1 MSAGTGL
8 ITGRMD
14 GMGPLGSRLPVGRA
28 GASRPVTVSSALGR
42 RRLLLGWL
50 LAVLGPPLVAAA
62 LERADPPGPNSPTS
76 LPALALVALTV
87 ACALVGGRWPAVL
100 AAVLSALLLNY
111 WFIPPLHTLSV
122 ADTGDVLT
130 LALFLVVA
138 VAVAAVVDAA
148 ARRSVLALR
157 ARREADALAML
168 NRALLR
174 AGHGVDA
181 LLALACEMFGAGSAS
196 LLRGGPGGVRTVVAS
211 YGGSGEADG
220 AQLVRTARVSD
231 GLELVL
237 VGAPLEE
244 HDAPLVDAFATHLA
258 VVLDRQELADR
269 AAEARRLEE
278 GNALRTALLAAVS
291 HDLRTPLAGIKAAV
305 STLRTVDVE
314 WTAADREELLSA
326 TEESV
331 DRLGS
336 IIANLLDMSR
346 LQTGGVSLVLDDVG
360 VEDVVARALRGVPQ
374 DVALRVEVGDDLPE
388 VRVDAGLLERVVA
401 NLVDNALR
409 HTPAGTDVVV
419 GARTEAGDRV
429 RLWVADR
436 GPGVPAGQLDGM
448 FAPFQR
454 LGDSPAGEGVGLG
467 LAVAR
472 GLTEAMGGTLTAE
485 QTPGG
490 GLTLVVDLPAG
501 RPVSVPPESLVR
513 R

>member
-1 MSAGTGL
+1 MPSPIVAVDPTCTSARPARALEPPRRTM
-8 ITGRMD
+8 GRM
-14 GMGPLGSRLPVGRA
+14 GLV
-28 GASRPVTVSSALGR
+28 ASRGRSALGR
-42 RRLLLGWL
+42 RRVLLGWL
-50 LAVLGPPLVAAA
+50 LAVLGPPAVAWAFSA
-62 LERADPPGPNSPTS
+62 PPGPDGPPST
-76 LPALALVALTV
+76 PALALVALTV
-87 ACALVGGRWPAVL
+87 LCALVGGRWPAVL
-100 AAVLSALLLNY
+100 AAVVSDVLLNY
-111 WFIPPLHTLSV
+111 LFVPPVHTLSV
-122 ADTGDVLT
+122 AKGGDVVT
-130 LALFLVVA
+130 LALFVVVA
-138 VAVAAVVDAA
+138 VAVAAVVDRA
-148 ARRSVLALR
+148 ARRSVQAGR
-157 ARREADALAML
+157 ARRDADALAVL

-181 LLALACEMFGAGSAS
+181 LLELACEIFGATSAA
-196 LLRGGPGGVRTVVAS
+196 LLRQEPGGPVTVVAS
-211 YGGSGEADG
+211 YGEPDAGQPEEVAG
-220 AQLVRTARVSD
+220 VSR
-231 GLELVL
+231 GLRLVL
-237 VGAPLEE
+237 RGRVLPE
-244 HDAPLVDAFATHLA
+244 HDRPLLDAFATHLA

-346 LQTGGVSLVLDDVG
+346 LQTGGVNLVLDDVG
-360 VEDVVARALRGVPQ
+360 VEDVVARAVRGLP
-374 DVALRVEVGDDLPE
+374 DDAALRIELPEDLPE

-401 NLVDNALR
+401 NLVDNAVR
-409 HTPAGTDVVV
+409 HTPPDTPVTV
-419 GARTEAGDRV
+419 GAAATGDRV

-436 GPGVPAGQLDGM
+436 GPGVPEEARAGL
-448 FAPFQR
+448 FEPFQR

-472 GLTEAMGGTLTAE
+472 GLTEAMGGTLCATE
-485 QTPGG
+485 TPGG

-501 RPVSVPPESLVR
+501 QPLPSPPPGESLVTT
-513 R
+513 